1 MSYSVLRKGEVI
13 ASHFSTQEEAQ
24 SYIDNKC
31 DGFFGDSR
39 NDYEIRNDGGCYLT
53 TATVEHMGFEDNCY
67 QLNILREYRDNYLA
81 KFQDGA
87 NDIEHYYKIAPDIV
101 SKINSSSNKD
111 EILNNIY
118 NQLIIPCISL
128 IENKEF
134 DKAHK
139 LYKNYTLQLE
149 KYFKE

>member
-1 MSYSVLRKGEVI
+1 
-13 ASHFSTQEEAQ
+13 
-24 SYIDNKC
+24 
-31 DGFFGDSR
+31 
-39 NDYEIRNDGGCYLT
+39 
-53 TATVEHMGFEDNCY
+53 MGLEDNCY
-67 QLNILREYRDNYLA
+67 QLSILRKYRDDYLT

-87 NDIEHYYKIAPDIV
+87 NDVEHYYKIAPDIV
-101 SKINSSSNKD
+101 SKINSSSNKN

-139 LYKNYTLQLE
+139 FYKNYTLQLE
-149 KYFKE
+149 KYFKN